1 MTYKT
6 LGHTIVADTTIGGAT
21 LMLKRIFSYMNEY
34 KKYAWLALIC
44 IAVEAVLELM
54 VPMIMADLIDTGVST
69 GDDMYIY
76 KKGLQMVI
84 CAILA
89 LILGIGSSRFSALA
103 GQGLGANLR
112 KAEYEKLQN
121 YSFSNIDHFR
131 VSSLVTRL
139 TSDVTNIQNAV
150 STGMRPFGR
159 SPIML
164 IFATSVAFSIN
175 HTLAL
180 VFFVALPILAVLLI
194 TIIIHVRPLYSKMQS
209 AIDLVNRTIQE
220 NLTAIRVVKSYVR
233 GDYEYEKFENV
244 NNSLK
249 NESEKAF
256 SLAVLN
262 MPAMQYVM
270 YGTIL
275 SLLLFGGY
283 LINKGELMIGELT
296 GFLSYVL
303 LILNSLMMMSNVFLM
318 MTRSLA
324 SGARIMEVI
333 DEKIDMTDELAK
345 DITVKNGDIEF
356 EHVWFKYK
364 EDAKEYV
371 LSDVSFHIKAGQTVG
386 IIGQTGSAK
395 TSLVQLIPRLYDT
408 SRGTVKIDGIDVKNY
423 PMKHLR
429 DAIAVVLQK
438 NTLFSGTLLSN
449 LKWGNE
455 NASMDEIKEACQIAC
470 VDEFIDR
477 MSDGYNT
484 EMGQGGVN
492 VSGGQK
498 QRLCIA
504 RAILKKPKVLILDDS
519 TSAVDTATEAKIR
532 EGLSRRLPDMT
543 KIIIAQRISSVRHA
557 DQIII
562 LDKGCINGIGTHESL
577 LSNNKIYQEIYES
590 QKEGADL

>member
-1 MTYKT
+1 
-6 LGHTIVADTTIGGAT
+6 
-21 LMLKRIFSYMNEY
+21 MLRRIFSYMKQY
-34 KKYAWLALIC
+34 KKYAYLALLC
-44 IAVEAVLELM
+44 IAVEAILELM
-54 VPMIMADLIDTGVST
+54 VPMIMADLIDIGVAT

-76 KKGLQMVI
+76 KKGVQMVI

-89 LILGIGSSRFSALA
+89 LILGIGSAKFSALA

-112 KAEYEKLQN
+112 KAEYEKLQS

-159 SPIML
+159 SPVML

-175 HTLAL
+175 KTLAL
-180 VFFVALPILAVLLI
+180 VFLVALPILATMLI
-194 TIIIHVRPLYSKMQS
+194 AIIINVRPLYSKMQT

-220 NLTAIRVVKSYVR
+220 NLTAVRVVKSYVR
-233 GDYEYEKFENV
+233 GDYEYSKFQEV
-244 NNSLK
+244 NDNLK
-249 NESEKAF
+249 NQSQKAF
-256 SLAVLN
+256 TLAVLN
-262 MPAMQYVM
+262 MPAMQFVM
-270 YGTIL
+270 YSTIL
-275 SLLLFGGY
+275 GLLLLGGY
-283 LINKGELMIGELT
+283 LINKGELKIGELT

-324 SGARIMEVI
+324 SGARIIEVI
-333 DEKIDMTDELAK
+333 DEKIDMTDELAQ
-345 DITVKNGDIEF
+345 DIAVEKGSIDF
-356 EHVWFKYK
+356 DHVWFKYK
-364 EDAKEYV
+364 ENAKEYV

-395 TSLVQLIPRLYDT
+395 TSLVQLIPRLYDANK
-408 SRGTVKIDGIDVKNY
+408 GTVKIDGVDVKNY

-438 NTLFSGTLLSN
+438 NTLFSGTMLSN
-449 LKWGNE
+449 LKWGDE
-455 NASMDEIKEACQIAC
+455 NASMEEIKEACHIAC

-477 MSDGYNT
+477 LPDGYNT

-532 EGLSRRLPDMT
+532 KGLARKLPNMT

-562 LDKGCINGIGTHESL
+562 LDRGRVNAIGTHESL
-577 LSNNKIYQEIYES
+577 LANNKIYQEIYQS

>member
-1 MTYKT
+1 
-6 LGHTIVADTTIGGAT
+6 
-21 LMLKRIFSYMNEY
+21 MLKRIFSYMNEY

-577 LSNNKIYQEIYES
+577 LSNNRIYQEIYES